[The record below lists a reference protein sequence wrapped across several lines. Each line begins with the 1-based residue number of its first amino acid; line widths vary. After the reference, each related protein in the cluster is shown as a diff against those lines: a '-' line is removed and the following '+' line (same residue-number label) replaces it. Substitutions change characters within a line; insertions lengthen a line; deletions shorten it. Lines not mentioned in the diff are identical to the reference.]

1 MTEVNRFK
9 ETQEESDGKGSP
21 APIGNERSGAG
32 EFQSRK
38 RPRNELN
45 KVESGPGKP

>member
-21 APIGNERSGAG
+21 ARIGNERSGAG